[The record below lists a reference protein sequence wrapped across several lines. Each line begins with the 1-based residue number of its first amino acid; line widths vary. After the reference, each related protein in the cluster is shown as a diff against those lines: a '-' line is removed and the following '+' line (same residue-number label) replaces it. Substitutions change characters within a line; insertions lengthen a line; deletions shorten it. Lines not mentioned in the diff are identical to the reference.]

1 LSVSRNEG
9 ETVLHIG
16 SALVDSAH
24 WWLTKRSSGRNTIG
38 PRKKGSSMAQFRKSK
53 SFGPVRLTFS
63 NRGVSTSVGAG
74 PLRVSRGADG
84 AWRRT
89 VRIPGTGVSDT
100 KKITQSRSAAPH
112 AVAAVATTSPAPLPG
127 WYPDPAGSGGSA
139 YWNGNAWGGQPPK
152 PPTSNRRLIIGG
164 SVALC
169 FLLLLLIGNCSGPS
183 DNSSTTTATSTVTR
197 TVGPSTVTVTA
208 QPPVATITETAP
220 PSTVTET
227 AQAAPPFV
235 ESTPVYAPPLVDIP
249 ESASSVYYSNC
260 SEARAAGA
268 APLYAGEP
276 GYRPGLDR
284 DSDGTACE

>member
-1 LSVSRNEG
+1 
-9 ETVLHIG
+9 
-16 SALVDSAH
+16 
-24 WWLTKRSSGRNTIG
+24 
-38 PRKKGSSMAQFRKSK
+38 MAQFRKSK

-84 AWRRT
+84 TWRRT
-89 VRIPGTGVSDT
+89 VRVPGTGVSDT
-100 KKITQSRSAAPH
+100 KKISNSRSAAPR
-112 AVAAVATTSPAPLPG
+112 ALAVATAPAPLPG
-127 WYPDPAGSGGSA
+127 WYRDPAGSGGTA
-139 YWNGNAWGGQPPK
+139 YWNGNVWGGQPPK
-152 PPTSNRRLIIGG
+152 PPTNNRRLIIVG

-183 DNSSTTTATSTVTR
+183 ENSGTSTVTSTVTR
-197 TVGPSTVTVTA
+197 TIEPTVTVTA

-227 AQAAPPFV
+227 AQAALPFV

-249 ESASSVYYSNC
+249 ESSSSVYYSNC

-268 APLYAGEP
+268 APLHAGEP
-276 GYRPGLDR
+276 GYRSGLDR